1 MSRAGALLTLA
12 LPTLAISGSLAA
24 CSPGDRLGLDRSERA
39 SDRDP
44 GYAARDAEVLE
55 TGRDGRPRYRL
66 RASLIEQD
74 PDSLEV
80 RLENPV
86 MRFETAGET
95 DWQVSAEKGWLPA
108 GAQRVRLNGKVTLEG
123 GTEPSTPPIT
133 LRTDQLD
140 YDLLTERAV
149 ARGAVQM
156 EVQGH
161 VLEARGLEADLRNQ
175 RARLLS
181 EIHGN
186 FTP

>member
-1 MSRAGALLTLA
+1 MLLTLSIA
-12 LPTLAISGSLAA
+12 GTLVA
-24 CSPGDRLGLDRSERA
+24 CSPGERLGLTRGERA
-39 SDRDP
+39 SERDP

-66 RASLIEQD
+66 TASLIEQD
-74 PDSLEV
+74 PDSLDV

-95 DWQVSAEKGWLPA
+95 GWQVSATKGWLPA
-108 GAQRVRLNGKVTLEG
+108 GAQRVRLDGDVKLAG
-123 GTEPSTPPIT
+123 GTRPSTPPIT

-140 YDLLTERAV
+140 YDLVTERAV
-149 ARGAVQM
+149 ASGAVAM

-175 RARLLS
+175 SARLLY
-181 EIHGN
+181 EIHGH
-186 FTP
+186 FAP